1 MRVGGSERAARTPLI
16 ISLDLREG
24 QTSAF
29 RIVEFAIGTLLFLGN
44 NSIQINGDR
53 VDLGAIGKAAFG
65 ISIALLSIV
74 NGSVFLV

>member
-1 MRVGGSERAARTPLI
+1 
-16 ISLDLREG
+16 
-24 QTSAF
+24 
-29 RIVEFAIGTLLFLGN
+29 VEFAIGTLLFLGN